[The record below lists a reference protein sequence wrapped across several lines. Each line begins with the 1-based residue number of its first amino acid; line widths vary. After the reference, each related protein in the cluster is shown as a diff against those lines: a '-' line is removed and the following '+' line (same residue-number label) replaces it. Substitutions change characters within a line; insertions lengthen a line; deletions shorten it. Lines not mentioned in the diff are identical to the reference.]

1 MMCLLGSAAARV
13 SVNALFPG
21 VYLGDAYYSILN
33 NNMERRI
40 NKVRRHNQKYFTAWA
55 RCSRHAFHL
64 AQSYLERGKY
74 FESNLINFVERHLDG
89 NDLFLAGLSSGSD
102 QQIKSFCRQGF
113 RRRPFI
119 HENLWAC
126 LSAVNIFKNL
136 LLENQVV
143 SSASRLDQI
152 TTNRQIDKLY
162 NKG

>member
-1 MMCLLGSAAARV
+1 MK
-13 SVNALFPG
+13 PP
-21 VYLGDAYYSILN
+21 
-33 NNMERRI
+33 
-40 NKVRRHNQKYFTAWA
+40 AWA

-89 NDLFLAGLSSGSD
+89 NDLVLAGLSSGSD

>member
-1 MMCLLGSAAARV
+1 MLIMLLK
-13 SVNALFPG
+13 
-21 VYLGDAYYSILN
+21 YLG
-33 NNMERRI
+33 
-40 NKVRRHNQKYFTAWA
+40 
-55 RCSRHAFHL
+55 
-64 AQSYLERGKY
+64 
-74 FESNLINFVERHLDG
+74 G
-89 NDLFLAGLSSGSD
+89 NDLVLSSQLSGSHLVL
-102 QQIKSFCRQGF
+102 ISKSSFCRQGF
-113 RRRPFI
+113 CLGPFI